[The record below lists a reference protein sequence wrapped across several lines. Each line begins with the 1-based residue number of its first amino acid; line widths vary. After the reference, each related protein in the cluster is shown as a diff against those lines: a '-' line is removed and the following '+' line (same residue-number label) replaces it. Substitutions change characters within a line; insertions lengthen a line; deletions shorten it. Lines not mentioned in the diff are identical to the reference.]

1 LPLDKGGT
9 HLLCRQG
16 YASATER
23 LFKNVGKEVDMKLES
38 LNDVLTFA
46 IRREHDARE
55 LYLMFRD
62 MVKDP
67 GAKALLEDLANQE
80 LGHRNLLENA
90 LKGGKIDRIGG
101 KKEAKDLHLGEYM
114 VTEAIGPDSSPQ
126 DVMLF
131 AIKKEQEAYSI
142 YHMLLGNYEGTE
154 LEELFSRLVKEELHH
169 KETLEREYEEH
180 FMQWM

>member
-1 LPLDKGGT
+1 
-9 HLLCRQG
+9 
-16 YASATER
+16 
-23 LFKNVGKEVDMKLES
+23 MKLES
-38 LNDVLTFA
+38 MNDVLIFA
-46 IRREHDARE
+46 IRREHDAHE

-80 LGHRNLLENA
+80 LGHKNLLENA
-90 LKGGKIDRIGG
+90 QRGGNIERIGG
-101 KKEAKDLHLGEYM
+101 KKEIKDLHLSDYM
-114 VTEAIGPDSSPQ
+114 VTGDVGPDSSPQ

-131 AIKKEQEAYSI
+131 AIKKEQEAYNI

-154 LEELFSRLVKEELHH
+154 LEDLFARLAQEELRH

>member
-1 LPLDKGGT
+1 MN
-9 HLLCRQG
+9 
-16 YASATER
+16 
-23 LFKNVGKEVDMKLES
+23 FES

-55 LYLMFRD
+55 LYLMFRN

-80 LGHRNLLENA
+80 LGHRNLLETA
-90 LKGGKIDRIGG
+90 LKGGNIASIGG
-101 KKEAKDLHLGEYM
+101 KQKIQDLRLGDYM
-114 VTEAIGPDSSPQ
+114 VTEDVGPDSSPQ
-126 DVMLF
+126 NVMLF
-131 AIKKEQEAYSI
+131 AIKKEQEAYNI

-154 LEELFSRLVKEELHH
+154 IEELFSRLAQEELRH

>member
-1 LPLDKGGT
+1 VPNEGLRNNDG
-9 HLLCRQG
+9 Q
-16 YASATER
+16 
-23 LFKNVGKEVDMKLES
+23 EVAMNFAS

-46 IRREHDARE
+46 IRKEHDSRE

-80 LGHRNLLENA
+80 LGHKNLLEHA
-90 LKGGKIDRIGG
+90 LKKGKLELIGG
-101 KKEAKDLHLGEYM
+101 KKEVKDLHLSDYM
-114 VTEAIGPDSSPQ
+114 VAEDIGPDSTPQ
-126 DVMLF
+126 NVMLF
-131 AIKKEQEAYSI
+131 AMKKEQESYSM

-154 LEELFSRLVKEELHH
+154 VEELFSKLTREEQHH
-169 KETLEREYEEH
+169 KEILEREYEEH

>member
-1 LPLDKGGT
+1 M
-9 HLLCRQG
+9 
-16 YASATER
+16 
-23 LFKNVGKEVDMKLES
+23 DMKLES

-46 IRREHDARE
+46 IRREHDAYE

-67 GAKALLEDLANQE
+67 GAKLLLEDLANQE
-80 LGHRNLLENA
+80 LGHKNLLENA
-90 LKGGKIDRIGG
+90 LKGGTIERIGG
-101 KKEAKDLHLGEYM
+101 KKETKDLHFDDYM
-114 VTEAIGPDSSPQ
+114 VTEDIGPDSNPQ

-142 YHMLLGNYEGTE
+142 YHMLLVNYEGTV
-154 LEELFSRLVKEELHH
+154 LEELFSRLAKEEQRH
-169 KETLEREYEEH
+169 KEILEQEYEEH

>member
-1 LPLDKGGT
+1 
-9 HLLCRQG
+9 
-16 YASATER
+16 
-23 LFKNVGKEVDMKLES
+23 MKFDS

-46 IRREHDARE
+46 IRREHDSRE

-90 LKGGKIDRIGG
+90 LKGKKRDRIGG
-101 KKEAKDLHLGEYM
+101 KREPKDLHISDYM
-114 VTEAIGPDSSPQ
+114 VTEDIGPDSSPQ

-154 LEELFSRLVKEELHH
+154 LEELFSRLAKEELRH
-169 KETLEREYEEH
+169 KEALEREYEEH
-180 FMQWM
+180 FMQEM